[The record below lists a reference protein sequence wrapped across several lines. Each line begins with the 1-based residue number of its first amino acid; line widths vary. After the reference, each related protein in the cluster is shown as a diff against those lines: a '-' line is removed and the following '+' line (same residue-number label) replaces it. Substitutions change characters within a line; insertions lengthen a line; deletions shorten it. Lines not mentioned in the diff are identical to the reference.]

1 MGQIQPLCHVVE
13 QVPADL
19 SNDVGKMF
27 FTALL
32 TYTLG
37 DRLDRQTGLTVAN
50 SGAKV

>member
-1 MGQIQPLCHVVE
+1 MGQIQTLCLVVE

-19 SNDVGKMF
+19 SNDVGKML

-32 TYTLG
+32 AYALG
-37 DRLDRQTGLTVAN
+37 NRLGRQTGLIVAN